1 MRIIAGRY
9 KKVNLNQTI
18 DKSIR
23 PLKDSAKEG
32 IFNVLTHSTK
42 LMFDFK
48 NSKNLENV
56 TRILFSNR
64 RKMINKNF
72 IKLFKG
78 KVSIANDL
86 NLDLEKRPEEISSEM
101 FYKITVKYE
110 ELFG

>member
-1 MRIIAGRY
+1 
-9 KKVNLNQTI
+9 
-18 DKSIR
+18 
-23 PLKDSAKEG
+23 
-32 IFNVLTHSTK
+32 
-42 LMFDFK
+42 
-48 NSKNLENV
+48 
-56 TRILFSNR
+56 
-64 RKMINKNF
+64 MINKNF